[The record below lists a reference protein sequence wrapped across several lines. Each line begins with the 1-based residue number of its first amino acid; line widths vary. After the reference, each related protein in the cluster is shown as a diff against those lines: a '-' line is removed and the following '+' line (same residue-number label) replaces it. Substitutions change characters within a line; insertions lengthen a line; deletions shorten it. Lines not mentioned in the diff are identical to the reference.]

1 MPTNNKY
8 TIRTDMSKSFGN
20 YTLYRVQ
27 SLRQIRPLSYATNP
41 YVGLVIPSGSIGGWI
56 QKQYNLSIQD
66 ECWVGEQAMVFGNA
80 RVKQSSYVGGN
91 ACIYG
96 AANIRGHSNIR
107 DHAQIFGNA
116 QIGDYDDGFINW
128 SYGII
133 NPSNLGLGT
142 GYQSTYGYGYLPL
155 NDQFVYAQRQSY
167 DDSLVGAPQGFI
179 RSIYRRIRPIST
191 VSFIKQY
198 IYPPWL
204 YDINITESISK
215 SYYEM
220 YMESENNI
228 FTHSVDDNMVYRVQF
243 ITSSVFIKNEY
254 FNQQHIPHYTQA
266 LYRNVNISGRA
277 WVYGTSIIV
286 GGASLFDD
294 ADINNSLVDG
304 YFSIG
309 GNTKFNYVTAYSN
322 RPKWNKSSDI
332 YAYQNT
338 AYVLDDVNIQ
348 NSYLNL
354 STIPHASSRLL
365 HVPLQYTA
373 VLYSNATISN
383 SGVSGSQIIDY
394 NVNDNL
400 LSYRQPFEFTALWE
414 NRYTITYM
422 DNNGVYITKSNF
434 TANKNSFMYALS
446 QISQLMWQISS
457 PYDPINN
464 NESLISI
471 YATTLKNAIP
481 GARYLDGVMW
491 LDSIRPGKNDP
502 TQFGHL
508 PLYIKDLIK
517 QRMSA
522 YQSVSIENTPT
533 PYTIRFSSIKKQY
546 WWQ

>member
-27 SLRQIRPLSYATNP
+27 SIRQIRPLSYTTNP
-41 YVGLVIPSGSIGGWI
+41 YVGLVIPAGTIGGWI
-56 QKQYNLSIQD
+56 QKQYNLSIQG
-66 ECWVGEQAMVFGNA
+66 ECWVGEQAMVFGDA
-80 RVKQSSYVGGN
+80 RVRQSSYVGGN

-116 QIGDYDDGFINW
+116 QIGDYDDGYINQ

-133 NPSNLGLGT
+133 NPSDFGLGT

-155 NDQFVYAQRQSY
+155 NNQFDYAIQQSY
-167 DDSLVGAPQGFI
+167 DDSLVNAPPGFI

-191 VSFIKQY
+191 VTFIKQY

-243 ITSSVFIKNEY
+243 ITSSYFIKNEY
-254 FNQQHIPHYTQA
+254 FNQQNIPHYTQA
-266 LYRNVNISGRA
+266 LYRKVNIYGRA
-277 WVYGTSIIV
+277 WVYGSSIIV
-286 GGASLFDD
+286 GGASVFDD

-322 RPKWNKSSDI
+322 RPKWNNSYDI

-338 AYVLDDVNIQ
+338 AYILDDVNIQ

-354 STIPHASSRLL
+354 STIPHESSRLL

-373 VLYSNATISN
+373 VLYRNATISN

-400 LSYRQPFEFTALWE
+400 LSYRQPFEFTSLWE

-422 DNNGVYITKSNF
+422 DNSDEYITDSNF
-434 TANKNSFMYALS
+434 TVNTNSFMYAVS
-446 QISQLMWQISS
+446 QISQLMRQIYST
-457 PYDPINN
+457 YDPINN
-464 NESLISI
+464 GESLISI
-471 YATTLKNAIP
+471 YAITLRDAIFSNT
-481 GARYLDGVMW
+481 GDGVTW
-491 LDSIRPGKNDP
+491 LDRRFP
-502 TQFGHL
+502 FGHL
-508 PLYIKDLIK
+508 PGYIKDLIR

-546 WWQ
+546 WWQQ

>member
-1 MPTNNKY
+1 
-8 TIRTDMSKSFGN
+8 MSKSFGN

-27 SLRQIRPLSYATNP
+27 SIRQIRPLSYTTNP
-41 YVGLVIPSGSIGGWI
+41 YVGLVIPAGTIGGWI
-56 QKQYNLSIQD
+56 QKQYNLSIQG
-66 ECWVGEQAMVFGNA
+66 ECWVGEQAMVFGDA
-80 RVKQSSYVGGN
+80 RVRQSSYVGGN

-116 QIGDYDDGFINW
+116 QIGDYDDGYINQI
-128 SYGII
+128 YGMGII
-133 NPSNLGLGT
+133 NPSDFGLGT

-155 NDQFVYAQRQSY
+155 NNQFDYAINQSY
-167 DDSLVGAPQGFI
+167 DDSLVDAPPGFI

-191 VSFIKQY
+191 VTFIKQY

-243 ITSSVFIKNEY
+243 ITSSYFIKNEY
-254 FNQQHIPHYTQA
+254 FNQQNIPHYTQA
-266 LYRNVNISGRA
+266 LYRKVNIYGRA
-277 WVYGTSIIV
+277 WVYGSSIIV

-322 RPKWNKSSDI
+322 RPKWDKVSDI

-365 HVPLQYTA
+365 HVPLQYTT

-400 LSYRQPFEFTALWE
+400 LSYRQPFEFTSLWE

-422 DNNGVYITKSNF
+422 DNSDEYITDSNF
-434 TANKNSFMYALS
+434 TVNTNSFMYAVS
-446 QISQLMWQISS
+446 QISQLMRQIYST
-457 PYDPINN
+457 YDPINN
-464 NESLISI
+464 GESLISI
-471 YATTLKNAIP
+471 YAITLRDAIFSNT
-481 GARYLDGVMW
+481 GDGVTW
-491 LDSIRPGKNDP
+491 LDRRFP
-502 TQFGHL
+502 FGHL
-508 PLYIKDLIK
+508 PGYIKDLIR

-546 WWQ
+546 WWQQ

>member
-27 SLRQIRPLSYATNP
+27 SLRQIRPLSYTTNP
-41 YVGLVIPSGSIGGWI
+41 YEGLVIPAGTIGGWI

-80 RVKQSSYVGGN
+80 RVRQSSYVGGN

-116 QIGDYDDGFINW
+116 QIGDYDDGFINHY
-128 SYGII
+128 SGII
-133 NPSNLGLGT
+133 NPSDYGLGT

-155 NDQFVYAQRQSY
+155 NNQFAYAKREWN
-167 DDSLVGAPQGFI
+167 DDYLVNAPQGFI

-243 ITSSVFIKNEY
+243 ITSSEFIKNEY
-254 FNQQHIPHYTQA
+254 FNQQYIPHYTQA
-266 LYRNVNISGRA
+266 LYRKVNISGRA

-373 VLYSNATISN
+373 VLYGNATISN

-414 NRYTITYM
+414 NRYTDTTDTIIYM
-422 DNNGVYITKSNF
+422 YNNGVFITQSNF
-434 TANKNSFMYALS
+434 IAIKNSFKYAVS

-457 PYDPINN
+457 PYDPIYN

-471 YATTLKNAIP
+471 YATTVKDAIP
-481 GARYLDGVMW
+481 EDVEW
-491 LDSIRPGKNDP
+491 LDRRLAARNDP
-502 TQFGHL
+502 TRFVFL
-508 PLYIKDLIK
+508 PNYIKDLIK